1 MKSEGIAPLR
11 AVPSLYACVP
21 AENSWTIAL
30 ESKYTFSIPLSANGY
45 GMALGEICGC
55 FGSMLYCFRYSPGV
69 HRQYFVKAR
78 LKFCVAS

>member
-30 ESKYTFSIPLSANGY
+30 ESTRSHTTLNLKDIQMCQN
-45 GMALGEICGC
+45 
-55 FGSMLYCFRYSPGV
+55 ML
-69 HRQYFVKAR
+69 
-78 LKFCVAS
+78 